1 MKAISLWQPWAQ
13 WVALNLKTIET
24 RTHSRFK
31 CLKGERIAIHAAK
44 EWDPTAWDAAEEY
57 LPVIQIVM
65 TQRLRILDGEI
76 VCTVKVVDARWAP
89 NVDFV
94 EREEWNQ
101 KALCEVAGKYLLFF
115 DEIEPLKNPI
125 PFRGRQGIF
134 EVPDELISKSL
145 TIGI

>member
-31 CLKGERIAIHAAK
+31 RLKGERIAIHAAK
-44 EWDPTAWDAAEEY
+44 KWDPAAWDAAEEY
-57 LPVIQIVM
+57 LSQVQILILA
-65 TQRLRILDGEI
+65 TRQLRVLDGVI
-76 VCTVKVVDARWAP
+76 ICTAYVSKALWAP

-94 EREEWNQ
+94 EREVWD
-101 KALCEVAGKYLLFF
+101 KAAMCEVGGKFLLFL
-115 DEIEPLKNPI
+115 DEIKLLTHTT

-134 EVPDELISKSL
+134 NVPDELINP
-145 TIGI
+145 